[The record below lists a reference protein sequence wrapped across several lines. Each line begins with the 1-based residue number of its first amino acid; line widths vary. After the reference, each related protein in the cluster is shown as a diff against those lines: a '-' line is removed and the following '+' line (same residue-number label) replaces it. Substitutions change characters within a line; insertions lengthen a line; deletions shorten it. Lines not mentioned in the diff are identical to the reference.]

1 MGRKPGDKNRHHD
14 ATRTALAQRAL
25 GAVLEHGARVS
36 LHELART
43 TDVSIPTLKHYF
55 GDRSQVVAAA
65 LRSAK
70 ESGAPH
76 IARLA
81 SPGTLALDA
90 SVRAAVEEIAAAWV
104 PFIGRLFTAGMG
116 AALFDEHAG
125 PGYLDGILEP
135 TTQALEVRL
144 RAHAERDELAIEPR
158 DELGLRVAT
167 LQLLSPLVVALMHQH
182 ALGGTRCRPLDMHVF
197 VQRHVAVFLRAYA
210 AGKSTR
216 TS

>member
-76 IARLA
+76 LARLE
-81 SPGTLALDA
+81 SPGTLPLEA

-116 AALFDEHAG
+116 AGLFDEHAG

-135 TTQALEVRL
+135 TTQALEARL
-144 RAHAERDELAIEPR
+144 RTHAERGELAIAPS
-158 DELGLRVAT
+158 DGLGLRVAA

-182 ALGGTRCRPLDMHVF
+182 ALGGTRCRPLDMDAF
-197 VQRHVAVFLRAYA
+197 VRRHVDVYLRGYAVR
-210 AGKSTR
+210 KSTGP
-216 TS
+216 S